1 MAAGVGAFLA
11 YVLSAEDW
19 GGVEAGNGPRQVA
32 DLGRDLLGV
41 SQGAEVFTLLF
52 EVVSVLLLV
61 AIVGAI
67 VISRRKSGA
76 GADRE
81 AEQ

>member
-1 MAAGVGAFLA
+1 
-11 YVLSAEDW
+11 
-19 GGVEAGNGPRQVA
+19 
-32 DLGRDLLGV
+32 
-41 SQGAEVFTLLF
+41 LLF